1 MQDEPEASLAM
12 PTGRPERLC
21 RCGRPSPAIGIVFT
35 LEPKGDD
42 VSSYAGS
49 VERVLRSRLLE
60 PKAIGT
66 LGILLG
72 VLAFWLT
79 IPPVTSRSLT
89 WSLVA
94 GILAVLCGIAA
105 ASRDAKRVGFGAI
118 ATGVIGVL
126 LAELATRSSVGNL
139 DQVFTASLIASMLVF
154 ATPLTFAAIGGMFSE
169 RSGVVNIGLE
179 GMMLM
184 GAFWGIWGADKTGS
198 WAFGVLIAMASG
210 GLLALV
216 HAVFAIHLRADQIVG
231 GTAVN
236 FLALGIT
243 GYFFVQLYHGENV
256 PTGISQIPTINLA
269 KSSSHSFFANSIGHL
284 NLMIWLAILLVPL
297 SYVVM
302 FKTPIGL
309 RIRACGEHPRA
320 ADTVGISVYLV
331 RYSSVVLSGILAA
344 MGGAYLTVGYLNT
357 YNENVTAGRGFIALA
372 AVIFGNWRPFGA
384 FGAALLFGFSTALA
398 FRLPAYS
405 ANAATLFQALPYVLT
420 LIAVAGVI
428 GRSIPPAAVGRPYR
442 KQ

>member
-1 MQDEPEASLAM
+1 
-12 PTGRPERLC
+12 
-21 RCGRPSPAIGIVFT
+21 
-35 LEPKGDD
+35 
-42 VSSYAGS
+42 VSTYAGG
-49 VERVLRSRLLE
+49 VDRLLRSRLLDA
-60 PKAIGT
+60 KALGT
-66 LGILLG
+66 LGVLLG
-72 VLAFWLT
+72 ILAFTLT
-79 IPPVTSRSLT
+79 IPPIEARSITWPIVAAMLAALLGIASASRGAAR
-89 WSLVA
+89 VGA
-94 GILAVLCGIAA
+94 GAIAAGVLGLGLAVL
-105 ASRDAKRVGFGAI
+105 S
-118 ATGVIGVL
+118 
-126 LAELATRSSVGNL
+126 TRSSTGNL

-154 ATPLTFAAIGGMFSE
+154 ATPLTFAALGGIFSE

-198 WAFGVLIAMASG
+198 WVLGVAIAMASG
-210 GLLALV
+210 GLLALLLAFF
-216 HAVFAIHLRADQIVG
+216 AVHLRADQIVVG
-231 GTAVN
+231 VAVN

-243 GYFFVQLYHGENV
+243 GYFFVQLYHGNNV
-256 PTGISQIPTINLA
+256 PTGISQIPDVNLT
-269 KSSSHSFFANSIGHL
+269 KSSSNSFFAEAFGHL
-284 NLMIWLAILLVPL
+284 NLMIWLGILFVFLT
-297 SYVVM
+297 YVVL

-320 ADTVGISVYLV
+320 ADTVGINVYLV
-331 RYSSVVLSGILAA
+331 RYASVVLSGVLAA

-398 FRLPAYS
+398 FRLDVYS
-405 ANAATLFQALPYVLT
+405 ENAATLFRALPYVLT

-428 GRSIPPAAVGRPYR
+428 GRTVPPAADGRPYK

>member
-1 MQDEPEASLAM
+1 
-12 PTGRPERLC
+12 
-21 RCGRPSPAIGIVFT
+21 
-35 LEPKGDD
+35 
-42 VSSYAGS
+42 VSTYAGS
-49 VERVLRSRLLE
+49 FDRSRLYDSRTVGTVGVVLGVAAFILAI
-60 PKAIGT
+60 PPITARSPLWAVLLGIVAVLFGIVAVTRGGGRVGGGAIGA
-66 LGILLG
+66 G
-72 VLAFWLT
+72 VVGGGLA
-79 IPPVTSRSLT
+79 
-89 WSLVA
+89 
-94 GILAVLCGIAA
+94 ILAMQ
-105 ASRDAKRVGFGAI
+105 
-118 ATGVIGVL
+118 
-126 LAELATRSSVGNL
+126 SSVGNL

-198 WAFGVLIAMASG
+198 WVGGVLIAMASG

-216 HAVFAIHLRADQIVG
+216 HAFFAIHLRADQIVG

-243 GYFFVQLYHGENV
+243 GYFFVQLYHGNNV
-256 PTGISQIPTINLA
+256 PTGVSQIPDVNLA
-269 KSSSHSFFANSIGHL
+269 KDSSNGFFAKSFGHL
-284 NLMIWLAILLVPL
+284 NLMIWVAMVLVPL

-302 FKTPIGL
+302 FKTPVGL

-320 ADTVGISVYLV
+320 ADTVGINVYVV
-331 RYSSVVLSGILAA
+331 RYASVVLSGVLAA

-372 AVIFGNWRPFGA
+372 ALIFGNWRPFGA

-398 FRLPAYS
+398 FRLPVYS
-405 ANAATLFQALPYVLT
+405 SSAATLFQALPYVLT

-428 GRSIPPAAVGRPYR
+428 GRTIPPAAVGRPYK

>member
-1 MQDEPEASLAM
+1 MS
-12 PTGRPERLC
+12 TY
-21 RCGRPSPAIGIVFT
+21 V
-35 LEPKGDD
+35 
-42 VSSYAGS
+42 GS
-49 VERVLRSRLLE
+49 FDRSRLYNASTVGTVGIAVGVVAFIL
-60 PKAIGT
+60 AIPPIT
-66 LGILLG
+66 ARSPLWPVLLGI
-72 VLAFWLT
+72 V
-79 IPPVTSRSLT
+79 
-89 WSLVA
+89 
-94 GILAVLCGIAA
+94 AVLFGIVALT
-105 ASRDAKRVGFGAI
+105 RGGGRVGGGAI
-118 ATGVIGVL
+118 AAGIVGGG
-126 LAELATRSSVGNL
+126 LAILAMRSSVGNL

-154 ATPLTFAAIGGMFSE
+154 ATPLTYAALGGMFSE

-198 WAFGVLIAMASG
+198 WVWGVGIAMLSG

-216 HAVFAIHLRADQIVG
+216 HAFFAIHLRADQIVG
-231 GTAVN
+231 GVAVN

-243 GYFFVQLYHGENV
+243 GYFFVQLYHGNNI
-256 PTGISQIPTINLA
+256 PTGVSQIPDVNLA
-269 KSSSHSFFANSIGHL
+269 KESNHSFFAESIGHL
-284 NLMIWLAILLVPL
+284 NLMIWVAILFVPL
-297 SYVVM
+297 SYVVL

-320 ADTVGISVYLV
+320 ADTVGINVYLI
-331 RYSSVVLSGILAA
+331 RYGSVVLSGILAA

-357 YNENVTAGRGFIALA
+357 FNENVTAGRGYIALA

-398 FRLPAYS
+398 FRLPVYS
-405 ANAATLFQALPYVLT
+405 SNAATLFQALPYVLT

-428 GRSIPPAAVGRPYR
+428 GRTVPPAADGRPYK